1 MQLKAADSNQRQI
14 NLYVVK
20 KRKLCPLIEIDLLS
34 QKTMIRITINDIIL
48 KLLRTEV
55 HIFRVT
61 LKILK
66 NFTA

>member
-14 NLYVVK
+14 NMYVVK
-20 KRKLCPLIEIDLLS
+20 KRKLCPLIQIDLLSQS

-61 LKILK
+61 LKIL
-66 NFTA
+66 TA